1 MDQEIENLSETSYQ
15 NPKDAYF
22 TYADSKPAST
32 AQKKTFSSM
41 FTNRLGKDLSGARL
55 SNEAILPSQW
65 FDRSAVRRPEHEF
78 LQTILRDAKNVL
90 EKNAGQP
97 KKSNKRLYAE
107 TWRWFWEDVS
117 AAVVPFR
124 FVCEHLKLEPD
135 GIRREIAKRFT
146 VEGKKVDDE
155 PRIVYQQE
163 GQAPHVGSAARVRN
177 VSRGYVPA
185 RRGKI

>member
-1 MDQEIENLSETSYQ
+1 MDVETERGTS
-15 NPKDAYF
+15 ALME
-22 TYADSKPAST
+22 TYGYSPTRPASAT
-32 AQKKTFSSM
+32 QKNMARM
-41 FTNRLGKDLSGARL
+41 FTSHGKDLSEAML
-55 SNEAILPSQW
+55 SNEAILPCQW
-65 FDRSAVRRPEHEF
+65 TESPAIRTPQHAF
-78 LQTILRDAKNVL
+78 LHAILRDAKNVL
-90 EKNAGQP
+90 EKNATDFRKRGR
-97 KKSNKRLYAE
+97 RLYAE
-107 TWRWFWEDVS
+107 TWNWFWEDVS
-117 AAVVPFR
+117 TAPVPFR
-124 FVCEHLKLEPD
+124 YLCEHLKLEPD